1 MSSSLQ
7 SKQRIESR
15 RSMRAPSFSDKGQWW
30 EELPAILTCPE
41 CGEKAMR
48 RVTGACRLL
57 DGTIVPELERFQCSA
72 CQANFFDTAA
82 MKKIDVFRKADQ
94 QKHGRQTR
102 TKRLKAGALA

>member
-15 RSMRAPSFSDKGQWW
+15 RSMRAPSFAGKGQWW

-82 MKKIDVFRKADQ
+82 MKMIDAFRKADQ
-94 QKHGRQTR
+94 EKHGRQTR